1 VPVVAVAIANNLTV
15 QDVNGSAIRTTSGG
29 GTVTIGTG
37 TGSTIVGSGAGAGG
51 WVVDLNNAAGG
62 TTTFNVGAN
71 TTVRSTD
78 NTITGY
84 DDNAIR
90 GIGGSVVINN
100 AGRINGRVLFSGL
113 TGNVVF
119 NNSSF
124 TSWHTTG
131 ASTFSGGADTLNNT
145 GAIFTNAGGANTSF
159 DFGAGTDTF
168 TQAGLLVVGEP
179 TLGASTLT
187 ISNLEA
193 FNNSGRIVF
202 GSSGTTLTAV
212 SDGQINDR
220 ILASGATF
228 TGSGSSLLSM
238 DADLGA
244 TVQTSCGTLTAADCL
259 SLTGGS
265 TAGSTSIL
273 VNDVSPNAFGA
284 FNPTGIVLV
293 DVSGAGTT
301 ASTHFSLNAASDY
314 WRADL
319 NSPDGVLDKGLFFYD
334 LTLNGNKQHVLV
346 GLPDSEAFEFT
357 TFGAALSSVWQTT
370 TGTWFE
376 RQADLRTQ
384 LPSLDD
390 AGSGIWMKITGAS
403 AERDRI
409 QGYDLFGVQY
419 RFDTSYDQSTVALI
433 GGLDFMG
440 GGSGKAW
447 VIGGQIGYVDSDVTF
462 DNSPTVTSFEG
473 MTFGLYGSLVSGA
486 WYLDG
491 IVNANSLDYD
501 HQAITL
507 APAGSNVFSG
517 SVDTLGLQVEGG
529 WNMPIGAN
537 GFFEPMGVVSY
548 MNSSIDAVDVP
559 GAEVDFDDVTSLR
572 LGLGG
577 RLGLTADHGTFS
589 SKWSLVAR
597 YWNEFEGEN
606 DVTFHSAGP
615 DFTLTDDFSGSFGE
629 VGGTVNVFGADDRFS
644 AFLNLGVKFQ
654 DDYQSTEG
662 SLGIRWRW

>member
-1 VPVVAVAIANNLTV
+1 V
-15 QDVNGSAIRTTSGG
+15 
-29 GTVTIGTG
+29 
-37 TGSTIVGSGAGAGG
+37 
-51 WVVDLNNAAGG
+51 NNAAGG
-62 TTTFNVGAN
+62 LTTLNIGAN
-71 TTVRSTD
+71 TVVRSTD

-90 GIGGSVVINN
+90 GVGGSVIVNN
-100 AGRINGRVLFSGL
+100 AGRINGRVSFSGL

-119 NNSSF
+119 NNSSV

-131 ASTFSGGADTLNNT
+131 ASTFSGGADVLNNT
-145 GAIFTNAGGANTSF
+145 GAIFTNANGVATSF
-159 DFGAGTDTF
+159 DFGAGADTF

-187 ISNLEA
+187 ITNLEA

-212 SDGQINDR
+212 SDGQINDS
-220 ILASGATF
+220 ILAAGATF
-228 TGSGSSLLSM
+228 TGSGGSLLSM
-238 DADLGA
+238 DANLGA
-244 TVQTSCGTLTAADCL
+244 TTQTSCAVLAAADCL

-265 TAGSTSIL
+265 TLGSTSIL
-273 VNDVSPNAFGA
+273 VNDVSPNPFGA
-284 FNPTGIVLV
+284 FNPVGMVLV
-293 DVSGAGTT
+293 DVSGAGST
-301 ASTHFSLNAASDY
+301 AATHFSLNTASDF

-334 LTLNGNKQHVLV
+334 LTLNLNKQHVLV

-357 TFGAALSSVWQTT
+357 TFGAALTSVWQTT

-390 AGSGIWMKITGAS
+390 SGSGVWMKISGAA

-409 QGYDLFGVQY
+409 QGYDLFGVSY
-419 RFDTSYDQSTVALI
+419 DFDTSYEQNTISLI

-440 GGSGKAW
+440 GGAGKAW
-447 VIGGQIGYVDSDVTF
+447 VVGGQIGYVDSDVSF

-473 MTFGLYGSLVSGA
+473 MTFGIYGSYVSGPWFVDA
-486 WYLDG
+486 
-491 IVNANSLDYD
+491 IVNSNSLDYD

-507 APAGSNVFSG
+507 APVGSNIFSG
-517 SVDTLGLQVEGG
+517 SVDTLGFQVEGG
-529 WNMPIGAN
+529 WSVPIGAN
-537 GFFEPMGVVSY
+537 GFFEPLGSLSY
-548 MNSSIDAVDVP
+548 VTSSIDEVDVP
-559 GAEVDFDDVTSLR
+559 GATVEFDDVTSLR
-572 LGLGG
+572 ASLGG
-577 RLGLTADHGTFS
+577 RLGLNADHGTFS
-589 SKWSLVAR
+589 SKWALVAR

-606 DVTFHSAGP
+606 DVTFRSAGP
-615 DFTLTDDFSGSFGE
+615 AFTLSDDFSGSFGE
-629 VGGTVNVFGADDRFS
+629 LGATVNVFGSDDRFS
-644 AFLNLGVKFQ
+644 AFLNLGTKFQ
-654 DDYQSTEG
+654 DDYQSVDG